1 MNADIVVVGSGI
13 AASAAMLCLSSKGV
27 SATQIAPPEK
37 SSDKIG
43 ETLSCSANRILKE
56 LQLWD
61 DFQEQGYL
69 VHDLVF
75 SAWEQ
80 PTLNRQSR
88 FSIAEGSNWSIDRRD
103 FEAFLRAHLDNTQH
117 NRLLNKILT
126 CRQTSDG
133 LTLELDDQQALQ
145 AQCVID
151 CSGRSAIVGRRFS
164 TRHRIDNMICYYSF
178 IHQSDHE
185 IEPTIGIMVEA
196 VHNGWWYSAI
206 LPDHRMI
213 ISFYTYPDL
222 VQPHLTRNL
231 PAWQTLIGQAPLTH
245 QRIETAGYSAL
256 EAPQASDAGM
266 LIQTEIAGD
275 HWIAAGDALATLDPL
290 SSHGM
295 TQALWSGCRAAE
307 ACVLSLQGDAY
318 GIEHFKRTTTQAM
331 QAYQTELIQKYRSV
345 MRFSDQ
351 PFWQR
356 RGALNFLKET
366 ALAIEETSPQYS
378 SQRKKN
384 QKQP

>member
-27 SATQIAPPEK
+27 SATQIAPLEK

-61 DFQEQGYL
+61 DFQDQGYL

-80 PTLNRQSR
+80 QTLNRQSR
-88 FSIAEGSNWSIDRRD
+88 FSASEGSNWSIDRRD
-103 FEAFLRAHLDNTQH
+103 FEAFLRTRLDNTQH
-117 NRLLNKILT
+117 RRLLCKIKN

-133 LTLELDDQQALQ
+133 LTLELDDQQALH
-145 AQCVID
+145 AQFVID
-151 CSGRSAIVGRRFS
+151 CSGRSAIVGRRFG

-178 IHQSDHE
+178 IQQSDHE

-206 LPDHRMI
+206 LPDNRMI
-213 ISFYTYPDL
+213 VSFYTYPDL
-222 VQPHLTRNL
+222 VHPHLTRNL
-231 PAWQTLIGQAPLTH
+231 QAWQALIGQASLTY
-245 QRIETAGYSAL
+245 QRITSAGYSVL
-256 EAPQASDAGM
+256 EAPLASDAGM
-266 LIQTEIAGD
+266 LIQSEISGA
-275 HWIAAGDALATLDPL
+275 HWIVAGDALATLDPL

-295 TQALWSGCRAAE
+295 TQALWSGCRAAK
-307 ACVLSLQGDAY
+307 ACVLSLQGDDS
-318 GIEHFKRTTTQAM
+318 GIEQFKHTTTQAM

-345 MRFSDQ
+345 TRYADQ

-356 RGALNFLKET
+356 RGALDF
-366 ALAIEETSPQYS
+366 
-378 SQRKKN
+378 QR
-384 QKQP
+384 